1 MKFNKEL
8 KIGLVVITALGLLI
22 FGFNF
27 LKGIDI
33 FKKEIKIY
41 ALYSKND
48 GLMEAS
54 PLLIS
59 GYKVGQINKLDLI
72 KSDSGYHVLVTFI
85 LNENISIP
93 KNSIARLVSQD
104 LLGTKAVSIEMGND
118 INYLLEGDTLETAV
132 EEGMKEMVN
141 KTIQPLKIKIDGL
154 IGNLDSVVTIV
165 NQIMNTNVR
174 NGLIESFESIRNAV
188 IALNHSSR
196 NIDTLITM
204 QQGRISDIIT
214 KINAIAEN
222 INNNDEKIS
231 NVIRNF
237 SNISDSLAKSN
248 IKNTI
253 ENTNHALMQANIILD
268 KINRGEGSAGK
279 LLKNDSLYLNLNKS
293 AQDLDKLMKDIRINP
308 DRYLH
313 FSVFGKKNKPI
324 ALDK

>member
-41 ALYSKND
+41 ALYPKND

-141 KTIQPLKIKIDGL
+141 KTIQPLKLKIDGL

>member
-1 MKFNKEL
+1 
-8 KIGLVVITALGLLI
+8 
-22 FGFNF
+22 
-27 LKGIDI
+27 
-33 FKKEIKIY
+33 
-41 ALYSKND
+41 
-48 GLMEAS
+48 
-54 PLLIS
+54 
-59 GYKVGQINKLDLI
+59 
-72 KSDSGYHVLVTFI
+72 
-85 LNENISIP
+85 
-93 KNSIARLVSQD
+93 
-104 LLGTKAVSIEMGND
+104 
-118 INYLLEGDTLETAV
+118 
-132 EEGMKEMVN
+132 
-141 KTIQPLKIKIDGL
+141 
-154 IGNLDSVVTIV
+154 
-165 NQIMNTNVR
+165 
-174 NGLIESFESIRNAV
+174 
-188 IALNHSSR
+188 
-196 NIDTLITM
+196 M

>member
-72 KSDSGYHVLVTFI
+72 KSDTGYHVLVTFI

-104 LLGTKAVSIEMGND
+104 FLGTKAVSIEMGND